1 MASQVPGLSA
11 LIKPGLIPGFKV
23 SKGKSDFCFN
33 NIKPT
38 ATLIDCSLAMLRNQH
53 IYVGMLNLIL

>member
-33 NIKPT
+33 IKPT
-38 ATLIDCSLAMLRNQH
+38 ATLIDCSLAMLKNQH
-53 IYVGMLNLIL
+53 IYVGMLNLML